1 MFDASYTLPPTA
13 FLSAWQPETL
23 RLRLGARA
31 AARARDRAAVRIR
44 LEGSAV
50 EATVVGTVAEV
61 RPAAGRFEVDVA
73 PDAASLSLV
82 RLLLAAARSQA
93 GLVARRPPRWR
104 VRLPAT
110 VTLRDAS
117 TVRVSTVSVS
127 DGGCGLDWAAPPPDV
142 GQVLRIQV
150 GVGALLGENRGAV
163 CWRSPLEPTV
173 GVQFAGRA
181 PGGWAALI
189 AQLARG
195 GAPRA

>member
-1 MFDASYTLPPTA
+1 MFDASYSLAP
-13 FLSAWQPETL
+13 SALLAAWRPDAQ
-23 RLRLGARA
+23 RLRLGAQA
-31 AARARDRAAVRIR
+31 ATRARERATVRIR
-44 LEGSAV
+44 LDGSAV
-50 EATVVGTVAEV
+50 EATVVGTVTEV
-61 RPAAGRFEVDVA
+61 RPAAGRFEVEVA
-73 PDAASLSLV
+73 PDAASLPLV

-93 GLVARRPPRWR
+93 GLVSRRPPRWL

-110 VTLRDAS
+110 ATLRDAS

-127 DGGCGLDWAAPPPDV
+127 EGGCGLDWAAPPPAV

-150 GVGALLGENRGAV
+150 GAGGLLGENRGAV

-181 PGGWAALI
+181 PSAWSALV
-189 AQLARG
+189 AQVARS